1 MTGAALS
8 VIQTDVSKVQSIVSP
23 LQVVMDT
30 EPGKAIRQTIS
41 AIVDGIPGL
50 LKVLDDVAQIHPF
63 IKSSYLPA
71 DRTPYLHADIQLSDS
86 RRRRIPGRR
95 RARPQAEGQRQEDI
109 VDVRGDEGHDGR
121 PRPVRPHC

>member
-1 MTGAALS
+1 MIGAALS

-41 AIVDGIPGL
+41 AIVEGIPGL

-63 IKSSYLPA
+63 IKSSHLPA
-71 DRTPYLHADIQLSDS
+71 DRTTYLRADIQSSDS
-86 RRRRIPGRR
+86 RRRRIPGCR
-95 RARPQAEGQRQEDI
+95 RA
-109 VDVRGDEGHDGR
+109 
-121 PRPVRPHC
+121 